1 MVGSIFLL
9 ISYTL
14 FAPSFV
20 FVVVNLVLLFCSLSS
35 SSPGYLNNCFIPII
49 STMGTA
55 IGMMVLRMRKAV
67 EFDVLVVDA
76 VDDLLNDVTNN
87 KLHHRYTVMITNN
100 TKMYLGTNSSK

>member
-35 SSPGYLNNCFIPII
+35 SSPGYLINCFIPII
-49 STMGTA
+49 PTMGTA
-55 IGMMVLRMRKAV
+55 IGMMVLPYNGSK
-67 EFDVLVVDA
+67 VVDA
-76 VDDLLNDVTNN
+76 VDDVLNDVTNN
-87 KLHHRYTVMITNN
+87 KLHHRHTVMITNN
-100 TKMYLGTNSSK
+100 SNQYPDRI